1 MNSPQCEVG
10 ARKLRLRHDLG
21 ILQGLPSESSER
33 NQEVERCKATLLA
46 RQTGT
51 AASPS
56 RPFPESRLVLVKLG
70 KGALRAGKLEDL
82 RLPGL
87 CSKLA
92 DFNFLAHVF

>member
-10 ARKLRLRHDLG
+10 ARKLRLRHGLR

-46 RQTGT
+46 R
-51 AASPS
+51 PYL
-56 RPFPESRLVLVKLG
+56 ESRLVRLG
-70 KGALRAGKLEDL
+70 KGALRGGKLEDL

-87 CSKLA
+87 CSKLT

>member
-1 MNSPQCEVG
+1 MNSPECEVG
-10 ARKLRLRHDLG
+10 ARKLRLRHGLS

-56 RPFPESRLVLVKLG
+56 RPFLESRLVRLG
-70 KGALRAGKLEDL
+70 KGALRGGKLEDL

-87 CSKLA
+87 CSKLT